1 MKNDDTFRSFLSM
14 GAQIAEEVRRRLDEA
29 AASVGNSSNSTDD
42 LDVSAITEAIL
53 ADIRTEINTEVER
66 AITRIGVAREDELN
80 IQLYK
85 KYQELK

>member
-1 MKNDDTFRSFLSM
+1 MFLKSAVSAAFPSRSAL
-14 GAQIAEEVRRRLDEA
+14 EVRRRLDEA

-66 AITRIGVAREDELN
+66 AITRIGVAREDELASLRAR
-80 IQLYK
+80 IEKLEK
-85 KYQELK
+85 

>member
-29 AASVGNSSNSTDD
+29 AASVGNSSNSAAD
-42 LDVSAITEAIL
+42 LDISAITEAIL

-66 AITRIGVAREDELN
+66 AITRIGVAREDELASLRAR
-80 IQLYK
+80 IEKLEK
-85 KYQELK
+85 